1 MLCGTL
7 QVLRDA
13 QVMIERM
20 EHRGGWSCDNDTGDG
35 AGVLTGIPHE
45 LYAHVLRCVI
55 SLISLVMSLV
65 ITHTLGTLSTVLLS
79 IIVSVNVMN
88 VSADCRPSDSDN

>member
-1 MLCGTL
+1 
-7 QVLRDA
+7 VLRDA

-45 LYAHVLRCVI
+45 LYAAQLRSVQKYTALSLLTSTGREI
-55 SLISLVMSLV
+55 SASELGSVHHSR
-65 ITHTLGTLSTVLLS
+65 THFWLMLSGAV
-79 IIVSVNVMN
+79 
-88 VSADCRPSDSDN
+88 D

>member
-1 MLCGTL
+1 VLCGTL

-55 SLISLVMSLV
+55 SLNN
-65 ITHTLGTLSTVLLS
+65 THTWH
-79 IIVSVNVMN
+79 IVY
-88 VSADCRPSDSDN
+88 SAVINHCEC

>member
-1 MLCGTL
+1 MAMVNDTSDDESLSDDWQLTVIDSWLTCWVVCV

-45 LYAHVLRCVI
+45 LYATVLR
-55 SLISLVMSLV
+55 
-65 ITHTLGTLSTVLLS
+65 
-79 IIVSVNVMN
+79 
-88 VSADCRPSDSDN
+88 

>member
-1 MLCGTL
+1 MIDAEASAWPRGCVCVSVCVAGHVSVCLCVRACV

-45 LYAHVLRCVI
+45 LYAAELRSAYSVL
-55 SLISLVMSLV
+55 
-65 ITHTLGTLSTVLLS
+65 
-79 IIVSVNVMN
+79 
-88 VSADCRPSDSDN
+88 

>member
-1 MLCGTL
+1 MLG
-7 QVLRDA
+7 DA

-45 LYAHVLRCVI
+45 LYAKVFWTTLYIALR
-55 SLISLVMSLV
+55 STYAADEM
-65 ITHTLGTLSTVLLS
+65 TTL
-79 IIVSVNVMN
+79 
-88 VSADCRPSDSDN
+88 

>member
-1 MLCGTL
+1 
-7 QVLRDA
+7 VLRDA

-45 LYAHVLRCVI
+45 LYASVLRYC
-55 SLISLVMSLV
+55 LITLVFL
-65 ITHTLGTLSTVLLS
+65 
-79 IIVSVNVMN
+79 
-88 VSADCRPSDSDN
+88 